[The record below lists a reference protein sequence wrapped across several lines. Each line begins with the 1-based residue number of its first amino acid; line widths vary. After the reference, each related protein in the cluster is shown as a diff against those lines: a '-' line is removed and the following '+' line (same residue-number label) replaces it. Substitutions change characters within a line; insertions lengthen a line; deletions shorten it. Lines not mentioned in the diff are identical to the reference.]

1 MHAYRTVGLTALL
14 GAALML
20 GLGGCKA
27 DESVNR
33 GRPVV
38 PNVPD
43 PTDEPLPADNGYALD
58 AMVGQIN
65 GRPVYASQIF
75 QQIGQEQLER
85 LGSENDRLTFKREV
99 RNILANHLRSRISDA
114 LIVAEAEASLTERE
128 QMGLLALIQMERE
141 KLIAEAGGYL
151 AGAEANVRDMGYA
164 GIDDYLETK
173 RREKLV
179 DQKYLQEKLLP
190 KIQVTRRDVEAYY
203 RAHPEQFNPP
213 PRIALRMILVMDQ
226 DAAEQVSQALE
237 SGEAFDAVAQAHSR
251 FKPDDGGFGEF
262 ESQLSEFSGF
272 GLEPLNQAVRQLAP
286 GQRSDRIE
294 LDNGYAW
301 VKLIDVQQRPGKRLS
316 EVYLD
321 IENRLRAARF
331 HELQREYV
339 TDLLERGNYTP
350 IPQMLDMLVDVAMA
364 RYARTN

>member
-1 MHAYRTVGLTALL
+1 MHSYRTAAVGIMLGTALT
-14 GAALML
+14 L
-20 GLGGCKA
+20 GLVGCKA
-27 DESVNR
+27 DQTADR

-43 PTDEPLPADNGYALD
+43 PTNQPLPIEQGYALD

-75 QQIGQEQLER
+75 QQIGDEQLER
-85 LGSENDRLTFKREV
+85 LGSENDRLSFKREV
-99 RNILANHLRSRISDA
+99 RNIIAGHLRSRISDA

-151 AGAEANVRDMGYA
+151 AGAEASVRDMGYA
-164 GIDDYLETK
+164 GIDDYLEAK

-203 RAHPEQFNPP
+203 QAHAEQFNPP
-213 PRIALRMILVMDQ
+213 PRITLRMILVMDDNTAQ
-226 DAAEQVSQALE
+226 QVSQALE
-237 SGEAFDAVAQAHSR
+237 AGEDFESVAREHSR
-251 FKPDDGGFGEF
+251 FKPDDGGFGQF

-286 GQRSDRIE
+286 GGRSNRIE
-294 LDNGYAW
+294 LENGWAW
-301 VKLIDVQQRPGKRLS
+301 VKLIDVQQRPGKRLG

-350 IPQMLDMLVDVAMA
+350 IPQMLNMLVDVAMA
-364 RYARTN
+364 RYARAN